1 MSRRIIETF
10 DRLGGLCFKI
20 HLGVPMRI
28 VAARIERCDTQE
40 ELVVYVEP
48 IPPVPLKGNQMS
60 RPVLKKIEELE

>member
-1 MSRRIIETF
+1 
-10 DRLGGLCFKI
+10 
-20 HLGVPMRI
+20 MRI

>member
-28 VAARIERCDTQE
+28 VAARIDDTQE

-48 IPPVPLKGNQMS
+48 IPPAPLKGNPMS

>member
-48 IPPVPLKGNQMS
+48 IPPTKVVHPMS